1 MSLFGI
7 APGFGASTLANL
19 TGTGAL
25 AGGGAAG
32 GAAAGAGALAGLG
45 PVLLA
50 NAGLNFLGNVVGGNS
65 QAQAQAQQ
73 TQLQGLFTKLAPI
86 NTRLTYAGQELMANL
101 APYLGAEAAQTNLI
115 GQSVYDMFTGARS
128 KESQMAGLQTGIAS
142 QLAGAAIGQQEMAAK
157 GRTALELLG
166 GETQADLAKK
176 GADVLGLQYTN
187 LAKGITDVG
196 TSAANTRNA
205 QVLAQTQANLD
216 IGKNL
221 ALLKGQGEKEL
232 AMRREARGAAL
243 GAGGFA

>member
-1 MSLFGI
+1 MAV
-7 APGFGASTLANL
+7 APLALGAINA
-19 TGTGAL
+19 A
-25 AGGGAAG
+25 AGGGAA
-32 GAAAGAGALAGLG
+32 AGLG
-45 PVLLA
+45 STLGGIGMLA
-50 NAGLNFLGNVVGGNS
+50 GGLGSAFGSIFGGGGSS
-65 QAQAQAQQ
+65 QPADYSSLYAQ
-73 TQLQGLFTKLAPI
+73 LAPI
-86 NTRLTYAGQELMANL
+86 NTRLTYAGQELMANM

-157 GRTALELLG
+157 GRTAMELLG
-166 GETQADLAKK
+166 GETQAKLAEK

-221 ALLKGQGEKEL
+221 ALLKGQGELEFAK
-232 AMRREARGAAL
+232 RREARGAAL

>member
-1 MSLFGI
+1 MFSI

-25 AGGGAAG
+25 AGGAGAAG
-32 GAAAGAGALAGLG
+32 GAAGMAALGPIGLGIAGVNLIGSLAGA
-45 PVLLA
+45 
-50 NAGLNFLGNVVGGNS
+50 NQ

-73 TQLQGLFTKLAPI
+73 TQLQGLYAKLAPI
-86 NTRLTYAGQELMANL
+86 NTRLTYAGQELMANM

-128 KESQMAGLQTGIAS
+128 KESQMAGLQTGYTAGLGQALTDVQKTAAMGRVAT
-142 QLAGAAIGQQEMAAK
+142 QLK
-157 GRTALELLG
+157 GMEAQT
-166 GETQADLAKK
+166 DLVKK
-176 GADVLGLQYTN
+176 GADALGLQYTN

-196 TSAANTRNA
+196 TNAANTRNA
-205 QVLAQTQANLD
+205 QMLAQTQANLD

>member
-1 MSLFGI
+1 MPI
-7 APGFGASTLANL
+7 P
-19 TGTGAL
+19 AL
-25 AGGGAAG
+25 IPALGLGSAAISSAAAATPALAG
-32 GAAAGAGALAGLG
+32 GAAAAGGLGATLGGIGTLAGGLG
-45 PVLLA
+45 SA
-50 NAGLNFLGNVVGGNS
+50 FGSIFGGGGGSS
-65 QAQAQAQQ
+65 QPADYSSLYAQ
-73 TQLQGLFTKLAPI
+73 LAPI
-86 NTRLTYAGQELMANL
+86 NTRLTYAGQELMANM
-101 APYLGAEAAQTNLI
+101 APYLGTEAAQTNLI
-115 GQSVYDMFTGARS
+115 GQSIYDMFTGARS

-157 GRTALELLG
+157 GRTAMELLG

-221 ALLKGQGEKEL
+221 ALLKGQGELEFAK
-232 AMRREARGAAL
+232 RREARGAAL

>member
-1 MSLFGI
+1 MPLPAFG
-7 APGFGASTLANL
+7 TLAAMPL
-19 TGTGAL
+19 L
-25 AGGGAAG
+25 AGAGVPGITAAAG
-32 GAAAGAGALAGLG
+32 TGAAAGGLGSTLAGAGMFASGLG
-45 PVLLA
+45 STFGSL
-50 NAGLNFLGNVVGGNS
+50 FGGGGSS
-65 QAQAQAQQ
+65 QAGDLSSLY
-73 TQLQGLFTKLAPI
+73 TRIAPI
-86 NTRLTYAGQELMANL
+86 NARINFAGQELMANM
-101 APYLGAEAAQTNLI
+101 APYFGAEAAQTNLI

-157 GRTALELLG
+157 GRTAMELLG
-166 GETQADLAKK
+166 GETQAKLAEK

-221 ALLKGQGEKEL
+221 ALLKGQGELEFAK
-232 AMRREARGAAL
+232 RREARGAAL